1 MTAESTEQWKNFM
14 AATQETQSCT
24 NANTVTSYRNENHLP
39 VEAPMS
45 SKSWIV
51 QKSTEEIP
59 KNQLCHKFKQYNAHN
74 AQNSMNVRIPHKQVQ
89 LPQNAQKKPPTKPAS
104 EFQAIWNELH
114 KKQVYLTIF
123 LILSCF

>member
-1 MTAESTEQWKNFM
+1 MNTESTEQWKNFM

-45 SKSWIV
+45 SKSWVI
-51 QKSTEEIP
+51 QKNTEEIP
-59 KNQLCHKFKQYNAHN
+59 KNQLCHKFKQYNVHN
-74 AQNSMNVRIPHKQVQ
+74 TQNSMNVRISHKPVAKSVQ
-89 LPQNAQKKPPTKPAS
+89 LPQNAQKKLSTKPAS

-114 KKQVYLTIF
+114 KKQVYLTVF
-123 LILSCF
+123 F